1 MSFKFSFIPL
11 RANSWYCFI
20 MLALSLLYF
29 TGCTTTETATMG
41 IINARIWTGDPAQPW
56 AEALAVNGET
66 IVYVGSSDQVKK
78 MMSNS
83 SGLIDA
89 RDQMVVPG
97 FNDAH
102 IHFIDGGF
110 GLSSVSLRD
119 AKTKQE
125 FIDRIAAFV
134 KTVPAGTWIMNGD
147 WDHTNWGGELPK
159 AEWIDSVSAEHPVF
173 IQRLDGHMGLANSR
187 AMKISKISAL
197 TADVEGGSIIR
208 DEKGIPSGIF
218 KDNSMGLIGKHISD
232 PSDELKDRALKAAMQ
247 YVAENGVT
255 SVQSMGTWDDLEV
268 YQRAAKK
275 GLLITRIYAVVPLSS
290 WKKLSEE
297 VKRSGKGDSYL
308 KIGGLKGFVDGSLG
322 SHTAAFMQP
331 FTDTPRDS
339 GFMVT
344 PPDEIYKEVSAAD
357 KEGLQVMVHAIG
369 DKAINEQLNIFE
381 RVEKENGKRDR
392 RFRIEHAQHISPS
405 DLSRFKSLNVIASM
419 QPYHAID
426 DGRWAENI
434 IGPERIKTTYA
445 FKSLLDN
452 KAVLAFGSDWFV
464 APPIPLEGI
473 YAAVTRRTLDDKNS
487 GGWVPE
493 QKISVEQALKAYTSG
508 SAYAS
513 FDENTRG
520 ILKKGYIADF
530 VILDQDLAA
539 IQADKIRNVKVMTT
553 VLGGKIVFERRKK

>member
-1 MSFKFSFIPL
+1 MS
-11 RANSWYCFI
+11 
-20 MLALSLLYF
+20 SLLSILHTRKNAGLF
-29 TGCTTTETATMG
+29 CILLMIGCLHFSGCKSDETATMC
-41 IINARIWTGDPAQPW
+41 IINARIWTGDSTQPW
-56 AEALAVNGET
+56 AEAMAVNGEK
-66 IVYVGSSDQVKK
+66 IIYVGTSDEVKR
-78 MMSNS
+78 MISNTS
-83 SGLIDA
+83 ILIDA
-89 RDQMVVPG
+89 KDQMVLPG

-134 KTVPAGTWIMNGD
+134 KTVPAGTWILNGD

-159 AEWIDSVSAEHPVF
+159 AEWIDSVSTEHPVF
-173 IQRLDGHMGLANSR
+173 IQRLDGHMGLANTA
-187 AMKISKISAL
+187 AMQLSKISPA
-197 TADVEGGSIIR
+197 TAEVEGGTVIR
-208 DEKGIPSGIF
+208 DEKGVPSGIF
-218 KDNSMGLIGKHISD
+218 KDNAMGLIGRNITN

-268 YQRAAKK
+268 YRRAAKK
-275 GLLITRIYAVVPLSS
+275 GLLNTRIYAVVPLSS

-322 SHTAAFMQP
+322 SHTAAFMQS
-331 FTDTPRDS
+331 FTDTPGDS

-344 PPDEIYKEVSAAD
+344 PPDEIYKAVSEAD

-392 RFRIEHAQHISPS
+392 RFRIEHAQHIAPA
-405 DLSRFKSLNVIASM
+405 DLSRFSSLNVIASM

-426 DGRWAENI
+426 DGRWAVNI

-445 FKSLLDN
+445 FKSLLNN
-452 KAVLAFGSDWFV
+452 KAMLAFGSDWFV
-464 APPIPLEGI
+464 APPTPLEGI
-473 YAAVTRRTLDDKNS
+473 YAAVTRRTLDDKNP

-513 FDENTRG
+513 FDENTKG
-520 ILKKGYIADF
+520 ILKKGYLADF

-553 VLGGKIVFERRKK
+553 VVGGKIVFERGKE

>member
-1 MSFKFSFIPL
+1 
-11 RANSWYCFI
+11 
-20 MLALSLLYF
+20 
-29 TGCTTTETATMG
+29 
-41 IINARIWTGDPAQPW
+41 
-56 AEALAVNGET
+56 
-66 IVYVGSSDQVKK
+66 
-78 MMSNS
+78 
-83 SGLIDA
+83 
-89 RDQMVVPG
+89 
-97 FNDAH
+97 
-102 IHFIDGGF
+102 
-110 GLSSVSLRD
+110 
-119 AKTKQE
+119 
-125 FIDRIAAFV
+125 
-134 KTVPAGTWIMNGD
+134 
-147 WDHTNWGGELPK
+147 
-159 AEWIDSVSAEHPVF
+159 
-173 IQRLDGHMGLANSR
+173 
-187 AMKISKISAL
+187 
-197 TADVEGGSIIR
+197 
-208 DEKGIPSGIF
+208 
-218 KDNSMGLIGKHISD
+218 MGLICKHISD

-247 YVAENGVT
+247 YVAEKGVT

-331 FTDTPRDS
+331 FTDTPGDS

-405 DLSRFKSLNVIASM
+405 DLSRFNSLNVIASM

-426 DGRWAENI
+426 DSRWAENI

-452 KAVLAFGSDWFV
+452 KAKLAFGSDWFV

-520 ILKKGYIADF
+520 ILKKGYVADF

-553 VLGGKIVFERRKK
+553 VLGGKIVFERGKK